1 MLGSSFP
8 GMTLAGV
15 WIAAF
20 GIIGIFIRQ
29 IGPWRK
35 QAADAENVFR
45 NDLLARVTKLERRLD
60 RQRVRHEAERAVDRH
75 RLNNLQQCF
84 DATMLM
90 LKASPEKAPE
100 IIEHIERMREAQLAA
115 EAIEKASIHR
125 TMMDALRDDN
135 CEDDEE

>member
-1 MLGSSFP
+1 MPELSSS
-8 GMTLAGV
+8 GLTTAGV
-15 WIAAF
+15 WIAAL
-20 GIIGIFIRQ
+20 GIVGILIRQ

-35 QAADAENVFR
+35 QRDEAEQIFR
-45 NDLLARVTKLERRLD
+45 DDLLARVRKLERRLD

-100 IIEHIERMREAQLAA
+100 IIQEIEKMREGQLAA
-115 EAIEKASIHR
+115 EAIEKAAIHR
-125 TMMDALRDDN
+125 TMMEALRDGCD
-135 CEDDEE
+135 EDEEE